1 MKNIENLIVEFVK
14 HIDVVDY
21 ICISLVLLLFLF
33 PIYKIFKKIQ
43 NKEINNNLNK
53 KHLKFFLAFLLL
65 IYISLI
71 SLLVRN
77 HIEKKN
83 TSVESLNNKYNI
95 FISEKDNIGFYY
107 VPKENEVKT
116 DRDIIGKSYFRILIE
131 KTKDEKYYIYYN
143 RPTDKFDILYSKEKN
158 MKEVKKEDLKEFL
171 NNIKKQENYK
181 EIEKNQK
188 LTLEDLK

>member
-43 NKEINNNLNK
+43 NKETNNNLNK

-116 DRDIIGKSYFRILIE
+116 DTLLENHIL
-131 KTKDEKYYIYYN
+131 
-143 RPTDKFDILYSKEKN
+143 
-158 MKEVKKEDLKEFL
+158 EFL
-171 NNIKKQENYK
+171 LKKQKMRNIIFIIIDQLINLISY
-181 EIEKNQK
+181 
-188 LTLEDLK
+188 TLKRRIWKK